1 MKGLGRVVTGSKEP
15 VTKKGCKIVSVS
27 EKIISGKSSKI
38 EAFYRSWTNIAIDW
52 KEGRREIIDFGIERK
67 IKSLKR
73 AQIEIARLQHGFA
86 ATM

>member
-1 MKGLGRVVTGSKEP
+1 MKGLGRVTGSKEP

-67 IKSLKR
+67 IKSIQAKSLDF
-73 AQIEIARLQHGFA
+73 ARDK
-86 ATM
+86 TC